1 MFESE
6 EIITKDVYTPEG
18 DAEFQLRWLADEG
31 VGVLSDRRETHWFLL
46 DSDEY
51 WYDVTQDRYPPK
63 QKCRCKNDWFTLEL
77 DYRTRPGTDD
87 FREISPRLRCT
98 ACGREKCLTPIELDY
113 SPTMQLFDQP
123 LSPCP
128 VPRIKYR
135 TYTRQGFW
143 SPEQLRTIASFFLER
158 KLLPY
163 RWHFDRETM
172 TGDLLPIPPEELNDV
187 LSGTRGTLYFS
198 RTPMG
203 PSKKHAGL
211 WRKGELFQLFSMY
224 CINGTKS
231 QVFYE
236 FEFSAEYLD
245 KDGTIT
251 PKSPEFC
258 KIVKDFLALLK
269 KL

>member
-1 MFESE
+1 MFDSDT
-6 EIITKDVYTPEG
+6 IIQKDVQTPEG
-18 DAEFQLRWLADEG
+18 SGEFQFRWLADEG
-31 VGVLSDRRETHWFLL
+31 VGVLTDPTEHHWFLL
-46 DSDEY
+46 DSGEH
-51 WYDVTQDRYPPK
+51 WYDVTQDRNPPK
-63 QKCRCKNDWFTLEL
+63 QKCRCKNDWFTLSL
-77 DYRTRPGTDD
+77 DYFPRVGTED
-87 FREISPRLRCT
+87 FREIVPRLRCS
-98 ACGREKCLTPIELDY
+98 ACGREKRLTPLELDY
-113 SPTMQLFDQP
+113 SPTVHLLEQP

-128 VPRIKYR
+128 APRIKYK

-143 SPEQLRTIASFFLER
+143 SPEQLRTIAAFFLER
-158 KLLPY
+158 DLLPY

-172 TGDLLPIPPEELNDV
+172 MGSLIPIPPEDLDA
-187 LSGTRGTLYFS
+187 LLPDHRGTLYFS

-211 WRKGELFQLFSMY
+211 WRKGELFQLTSFY
-224 CINGTKS
+224 CITDTKAE
-231 QVFYE
+231 VFSY

-258 KIVKDFLALLK
+258 TIVKDFLALLK

>member
-31 VGVLSDRRETHWFLL
+31 VGVLTDRRDRYWFLL
-46 DSDEY
+46 DSGEH
-51 WYDVTQDRYPPK
+51 WYDVAQDRNPPK
-63 QKCRCKNDWFTLEL
+63 QKCRCKNDWFRLTL
-77 DYRTRPGTDD
+77 DYLPRVGTGD
-87 FREISPRLRCT
+87 FREVAPRLRCT
-98 ACGREKCLTPIELDY
+98 ACGKEKHLSPIGLDY
-113 SPTMQLFDQP
+113 SPTIHLLEQP

-128 VPRIKYR
+128 APRIKYR

-143 SPEQLRTIASFFLER
+143 SPEQLRILAAFFLER
-158 KLLPY
+158 ELLPY
-163 RWHFDRETM
+163 RWLFDRETM
-172 TGDLLPIPPEELNDV
+172 TGSILAIPPEELNDV
-187 LSGTRGTLYFS
+187 LSNIRCTLYFS
-198 RTPMG
+198 RTPMN
-203 PSKKHAGL
+203 PSKTRVGL

-224 CINGTKS
+224 CITGTKS

-236 FEFSAEYLD
+236 FQFSAEYLD

-258 KIVKDFLALLK
+258 KTVKDFLALLK